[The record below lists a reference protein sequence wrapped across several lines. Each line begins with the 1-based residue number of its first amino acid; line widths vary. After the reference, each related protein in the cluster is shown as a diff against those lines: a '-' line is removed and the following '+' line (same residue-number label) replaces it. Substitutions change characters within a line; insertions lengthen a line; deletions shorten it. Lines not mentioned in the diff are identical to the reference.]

1 MDTVI
6 TCPLGSECEKVAG
19 DHIERCALYLE
30 LEGKNPQDGSPM
42 KESRCSFAWAPL
54 LQIQGNGI
62 ALGANAS
69 IQSLRNETV
78 KRQDIALQGIKLVSG
93 E

>member
-1 MDTVI
+1 VKTVS
-6 TCPLGSECEKVAG
+6 TCPFGSDCEKVVG

-30 LEGKNPQDGSPM
+30 LEGQDPQSGVPVR
-42 KESRCSFAWAPL
+42 ESRCSFTWAPL

-62 ALGANAS
+62 ALGGNAS

-78 KRQDIALQGIKLVSG
+78 KRQDIAIKGMKLVNG